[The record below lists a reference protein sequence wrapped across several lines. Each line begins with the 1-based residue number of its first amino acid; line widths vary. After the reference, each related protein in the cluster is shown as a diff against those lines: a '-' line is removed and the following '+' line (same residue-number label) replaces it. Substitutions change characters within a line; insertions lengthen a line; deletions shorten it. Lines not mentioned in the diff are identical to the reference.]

1 MSEVEILVV
10 AGLAFLAFLF
20 LLKKIVKLTIAF
32 GALAVI
38 GYLVFSNLN

>member
-10 AGLAFLAFLF
+10 AGLAFLAFFF
-20 LLKKIVKLTIAF
+20 LLKKIIKLTIAF

-38 GYLVFSNLN
+38 GYLVFANVG

>member
-10 AGLAFLAFLF
+10 AGLAFLAFFF
-20 LLKKIVKLTIAF
+20 LLKKIVKLTLGF

-38 GYLVFSNLN
+38 GYFVFSNLN